1 MSNPKNLDVLKKRKT
16 EIMSSLAESVRN
28 QDTSAMAAAMNDW
41 QQFVEDLIMDQ
52 ANGIS
57 QATDRSILAARGV
70 RQLTS
75 EETKFYNE
83 FIANAKQEGV
93 IGGITSALP
102 LTVIDAVMEDVK
114 HDHPLLNLI
123 DFTNTGAATKWVLNA
138 QASQSATWGE
148 INSEIATKLS
158 GTLGI
163 LDMTLCKLT
172 AYMFC
177 TTDMLDLGPTWVDAY
192 CRGVITDA
200 LAVGLETGLVDGSGL
215 KQPTGMTR
223 NFTGSLNPT
232 TGYARKTAT
241 AVTDLLPATYGNLLA
256 SLAVDATGSPR
267 TVSRVILI
275 CNPADYFTKI
285 MPATTIL
292 TSGGNYI
299 HDVLPFPTDIVQ
311 SVAVPSG
318 HAVLG
323 IAKNYFCGLGTSK
336 GGKLEYSDDY
346 KFVEDLRTYKIKLYG
361 NGRAKD
367 ITSFVYLDI
376 SGLTALALP
385 VTVSG
390 AVETNSESDAG

>member
-28 QDTSAMAAAMNDW
+28 QDTSAMEAAMNDW

-83 FIANAKQEGV
+83 FIASAKQEGV

-102 LTVIDAVMEDVK
+102 LTVIDTVMEDVK
-114 HDHPLLNLI
+114 HDHPLLSLI

-200 LAVGLETGLVDGSGL
+200 LAVGLETGLVDGNGL

-390 AVETNSESDAG
+390 AVETNSGSDAG

>member
-28 QDTSAMAAAMNDW
+28 QDTSAMEAAMNDW

-83 FIANAKQEGV
+83 FIVSAKQEGV

-114 HDHPLLNLI
+114 HDHPLLALV

-192 CRGVITDA
+192 CRGVLTDA
-200 LAVGLETGLVDGSGL
+200 LAVGLETGLVDGNGL

-385 VTVSG
+385 VAVSG
-390 AVETNSESDAG
+390 AVETNSGS